1 MRCAVIV
8 LSLLALPLFA
18 QSRPDARPP
27 RDRARDRE
35 IDRASALRDA
45 NRLAA
50 VLDDMLNER
59 VQFPAAAWKQ
69 SADEASSLARDLLR
83 TGLQDDV
90 KEVLMATRMLQRHVA
105 RAEYDAAREQAR
117 VALSHVYAILDR
129 LKS

>member
-1 MRCAVIV
+1 MRFALVV

-18 QSRPDARPP
+18 QTRDVRPP

-35 IDRASALRDA
+35 IDRPRAIKDA

-59 VQFPAAAWKQ
+59 VQFSAETWKQ
-69 SADEASSLARDLLR
+69 SADEAASLSRDLLR
-83 TGLQDDV
+83 AGVNED
-90 KEVLMATRMLQRHVA
+90 TRQLPRLTSRLQRNVA
-105 RAEYDAAREQAR
+105 QKDYDGAREQAR
-117 VALSHVYAILDR
+117 TALPHVYAILDR